1 MSLLELF
8 CDVDD
13 FMLSFELQWKANQL
27 QAGKQRERA
36 GQLCPS
42 EVMTILIHFHQS
54 HYRTFKAYYLEHVQ
68 VHLTSEFPH
77 LVSYPRF
84 VALIPRMMLPLLAY
98 VQSRYGACTGISFID
113 STSLEV
119 CNPKRISGHRVFA
132 ADARRG
138 KTSMGWFFGFKL
150 HLAVNDRGE
159 LLACCLTPGNVDDR
173 TPVAHMVKRLRGKLF
188 GDRGYI
194 SAPLS
199 QLLFE
204 QGLQLIT
211 RLRKN
216 MKNRLMPLSDK
227 LLLRKRAII
236 EAIIDQL
243 KNISQIEHSRH
254 RSPTNFVVHL
264 IAGLIA
270 YCHQDKKPGLH
281 LDEYALLAA

>member
-13 FMLSFELQWKANQL
+13 FMLSFQAQWKASRL
-27 QAGKQRERA
+27 AAGKQRERA

-54 HYRTFKAYYLEHVQ
+54 HYRTFKAYYTEHVQ
-68 VHLTSEFPH
+68 MHLSEEFPH
-77 LVSYPRF
+77 LVSYPRI
-84 VALIPRMMLPLLAY
+84 VALIPDLVVPMLAY
-98 VQSRYGACTGISFID
+98 LQSRFGACTGISFID

-119 CNPKRISGHRVFA
+119 CDPKRISGHRVFA

-150 HLAVNDRGE
+150 HLAVNDRGD
-159 LLACCLTPGNVDDR
+159 LLACCLTPGNIDDR
-173 TPVAHMVKRLRGKLF
+173 TPVPQMVKRLRGKLF

-194 SAPLS
+194 SAPLTE
-199 QLLFE
+199 LLFE
-204 QGLQLIT
+204 QGLHLIT

-216 MKNRLMPLSDK
+216 MKNRLIHLSDK
-227 LLLRKRAII
+227 LLVRKRAII
-236 EAIIDQL
+236 ESIIDQL

-270 YCHQDKKPGLH
+270 YSHQDKKPSLH
-281 LDEYALLAA
+281 LNERALLAA

>member
-13 FMLSFELQWKANQL
+13 FMLSFAPQWKASRL
-27 QAGKQRERA
+27 AAGQQRERA

-54 HYRTFKAYYLEHVQ
+54 HYRTFQAYYTEHVQ
-68 VHLTSEFPH
+68 VHLAKEFPH

-84 VALIPRMMLPLLAY
+84 VALIPQMMLPLLAY
-98 VQSRYGACTGISFID
+98 LQSRYGACTGISFID

-119 CNPKRISGHRVFA
+119 CDPKRISGHRVFA
-132 ADARRG
+132 TDARRG

-159 LLACCLTPGNVDDR
+159 LLACCLTAGNVDDR
-173 TPVAHMVKRLRGKLF
+173 VPVPQMVKRLRGKLF
-188 GDRGYI
+188 GDRGYV
-194 SAPLS
+194 SAPLT

-204 QGLQLIT
+204 PGLHLIT

-216 MKNRLMPLSDK
+216 MKNHLMPLSDK

-236 EAIIDQL
+236 ETILDQL

-254 RSPTNFVVHL
+254 RSPVNFVVHL
-264 IAGLIA
+264 IAGLLA
-270 YCHQDKKPGLH
+270 YSHQDKKPGLH
-281 LDEYALLAA
+281 LDDHALLAA